1 MSLDETLKKAA
12 SLRIKGTFEKLI
24 NKIPEPDYFFADSM
38 WSGGGNNW
46 SAMWQIKLGENNLDK
61 IEDNIQ
67 KKKGGM
73 DPDHEGVK
81 VVSGK
86 SVLDWY
92 FVGGP
97 KTSPKKCVR
106 FVASHK
112 KSAKAADAKTTAM
125 QERASAWIMK
135 RALKDSYGYDKW
147 TDIKKDPKYK
157 ELEKIYP
164 NVEEEWLK
172 VFFAQQKTML
182 EEFKSV
188 NFNIFNRDEG
198 FMAYI
203 TNIVKGKFGVSKKDT
218 WNPADIWCIQKQ
230 SEVEKIIDETV
241 DGNGSQTILELNAV
255 LRKLF
260 KERKVVGI
268 SLKKVSGG
276 VAKYEEYNIR
286 EDALKD
292 DYNWD
297 ILSKKLDL
305 SVKGSLFNTQ
315 DCRVVVGGNGAEY
328 DFQIKANDSKSTSN
342 LKWEPTQA
350 GAKSARVGKAP
361 VDMVT
366 KLIKDNKK
374 EFVNKHQEYPAT
386 RTKFLEEVDDYK
398 AIFTKLKTKK
408 VVMDVANEATFE
420 ANMLKVYETEPHV
433 AHSKCM
439 QMKFMEVLVTMTPKK
454 QREFMTDM
462 VFLAAKKGK
471 RFGPFG
477 KLY

>member
-1 MSLDETLKKAA
+1 MFNMSYAQVQQKAKSLKVKT
-12 SLRIKGTFEKLI
+12 SFDNIT
-24 NKIPEPDYFFADSM
+24 NKIPDKDYFFGDSL
-38 WSGGGNNW
+38 WSGSG
-46 SAMWQIKLGENNLDK
+46 MYQIKLGENNLDK
-61 IEDNIQ
+61 IEQNIE
-67 KKKGGM
+67 KV

-81 VVSGK
+81 VVGGK
-86 SVLDWY
+86 AVIDYIFKDKLK
-92 FVGGP
+92 F
-97 KTSPKKCVR
+97 R
-106 FVASHK
+106 FLASHK
-112 KSAKAADAKTTAM
+112 KSAKSADAKTTAM

-157 ELEKIYP
+157 ELEKLYP

-172 VFFAQQKTML
+172 VFFAQQQTML
-182 EEFKSV
+182 DEFKSV
-188 NFNIFNRDEG
+188 KFNIFNRDEG

-218 WNPADIWCIQKQ
+218 WNPADIWCIQNQTK
-230 SEVEKIIDETV
+230 VEEIIDQTI

-260 KERKVVGI
+260 TDRKVVGI
-268 SLKKVSGG
+268 SLKKVSGSA
-276 VAKYEEYNIR
+276 AKYEEYNVR
-286 EDALKD
+286 DDAFKD

-297 ILSKKLDL
+297 ILSKKIDL
-305 SVKGSLFNTQ
+305 TLKKDNTFNTQ
-315 DCRVVVGGNGAEY
+315 DSHVVVGGNGAKY
-328 DFQIKANDSKSTSN
+328 DFQIKGNDSVKVSN
-342 LKWEPTQA
+342 LKWEPTQD
-350 GAKSARVGKAP
+350 GAKAARVGKAP
-361 VDMVT
+361 VDMVV
-366 KLIKDNKK
+366 KLISDNKQ
-374 EFVNKHQEYPAT
+374 EFVNKHKEYPAT
-386 RTKFLEEVDDYK
+386 RTKFLEEVSEYR

-408 VVMDVANEATFE
+408 VVMDVANEAAFE
-420 ANMLKVYETEPHV
+420 DNMLKVYETEPHV

-439 QMKFMEVLVTMTPKK
+439 QMKFMEVLVSMTVKK

>member
-1 MSLDETLKKAA
+1 MATMYNLSYAQVQQKAKSLKVKTSFDNIT
-12 SLRIKGTFEKLI
+12 
-24 NKIPEPDYFFADSM
+24 NKIPDKDYFFGDSK
-38 WSGGGNNW
+38 WSGSG
-46 SAMWQIKLGENNLDK
+46 MYQIKLGENNLDK
-61 IEDNIQ
+61 IEQNIE
-67 KKKGGM
+67 KV

-81 VVSGK
+81 TVGGK
-86 SVLDWY
+86 AVLDY
-92 FVGGP
+92 IF
-97 KTSPKKCVR
+97 KDKLKFR
-106 FVASHK
+106 FIASHK

-286 EDALKD
+286 EDALTD

>member
-1 MSLDETLKKAA
+1 MFNMSYAQVQQKAKSLKVKT
-12 SLRIKGTFEKLI
+12 SFDNIT
-24 NKIPEPDYFFADSM
+24 NKIPDKDYFFGDSL
-38 WSGGGNNW
+38 WSGSG
-46 SAMWQIKLGENNLDK
+46 MYQIKLGENNLDK
-61 IEDNIQ
+61 IEQNIE
-67 KKKGGM
+67 KV

-81 VVSGK
+81 VVGGK
-86 SVLDWY
+86 AVIDYIFKDKLK
-92 FVGGP
+92 F
-97 KTSPKKCVR
+97 R
-106 FVASHK
+106 FLASHK
-112 KSAKAADAKTTAM
+112 KSAKSADAKTTAM

-157 ELEKIYP
+157 ELEKLYP

-172 VFFAQQKTML
+172 VFFAQQQTML
-182 EEFKSV
+182 DEFKSV
-188 NFNIFNRDEG
+188 KFNIFNRDEG

-218 WNPADIWCIQKQ
+218 WNPADIWCIQNQTK
-230 SEVEKIIDETV
+230 VEEIIDQTI

-260 KERKVVGI
+260 TERKVVGI
-268 SLKKVSGG
+268 SLKKVSGD
-276 VAKYEEYNIR
+276 VAKYEEYNVR
-286 EDALKD
+286 DDAFED

-297 ILSKKLDL
+297 ILSKKIDL
-305 SVKGSLFNTQ
+305 TLKKDNTFNTQ
-315 DCRVVVGGNGAEY
+315 DSHVVVGGNGAKY
-328 DFQIKANDSKSTSN
+328 DFQIKGNDSVKVSN
-342 LKWEPTQA
+342 LKWEPTQD
-350 GAKSARVGKAP
+350 GAKAARVGKAP
-361 VDMVT
+361 VDMVV
-366 KLIKDNKK
+366 KLISDNKQ
-374 EFVNKHQEYPAT
+374 EFVNKHKEYPAT
-386 RTKFLEEVDDYK
+386 RTKFLEEVSEYR

-408 VVMDVANEATFE
+408 VVMDVANEAAFE
-420 ANMLKVYETEPHV
+420 DNMLKVYETEPHV

-439 QMKFMEVLVTMTPKK
+439 QMKFMEVLVSMTVKK

>member
-1 MSLDETLKKAA
+1 MFNMSYAQVQQKAKSLKVKT
-12 SLRIKGTFEKLI
+12 SFDNIT
-24 NKIPEPDYFFADSM
+24 NKIPDKDYFFGDSL
-38 WSGGGNNW
+38 WSGSG
-46 SAMWQIKLGENNLDK
+46 MYQIKLGENNLDK
-61 IEDNIQ
+61 IEQNIE
-67 KKKGGM
+67 KV

-81 VVSGK
+81 TIGGK
-86 SVLDWY
+86 AVIDYIFRDKLK
-92 FVGGP
+92 F
-97 KTSPKKCVR
+97 R
-106 FVASHK
+106 FLASHK
-112 KSAKAADAKTTAM
+112 KSAKSADAKTTAM
-125 QERASAWIMK
+125 QVRASAWIMK

-157 ELEKIYP
+157 ELEKLYP

-172 VFFAQQKTML
+172 VFFAQQQTML
-182 EEFKSV
+182 DEFKSV
-188 NFNIFNRDEG
+188 KFNIFNRDEG

-218 WNPADIWCIQKQ
+218 WNPADIWCIQNQTK
-230 SEVEKIIDETV
+230 VEEIIDQTI

-260 KERKVVGI
+260 TDRKVVGI
-268 SLKKVSGG
+268 SLKKVSGSA
-276 VAKYEEYNIR
+276 AKYEEYNVR
-286 EDALKD
+286 DDAFED

-297 ILSKKLDL
+297 ILSKKIDL
-305 SVKGSLFNTQ
+305 TLKKDNTFNTQ
-315 DCRVVVGGNGAEY
+315 DSHVVVGGNGAKY
-328 DFQIKANDSKSTSN
+328 DFQIKGNDSVKVSN
-342 LKWEPTQA
+342 LKWEPTQD

-361 VDMVT
+361 VDMVV
-366 KLIKDNKK
+366 KLISDNKQ
-374 EFVNKHQEYPAT
+374 EFVNKHKEYPAT
-386 RTKFLEEVDDYK
+386 RTKFLEEVSEYR

-408 VVMDVANEATFE
+408 VVMDVANEAAFE
-420 ANMLKVYETEPHV
+420 DNMLKVYETEPHV

-439 QMKFMEVLVTMTPKK
+439 QMKFMEVLVSMTVKK